1 MVHSAPVI
9 AEEDFTNIMIITSKI
24 DSTKYQWI
32 RVPRTATMAY
42 SSLFLS
48 KSTND
53 TPLIHS
59 HLTYNN
65 FFTCNDCINYEKPNL
80 NAFTLVRNPV
90 DRFISSIYF
99 MTSRRENLDK
109 SDKVVKNFNKICEIC
124 GKIELI
130 DVDSEKSKNI
140 FLRFYENESIFYDF
154 FYDNFNKN
162 CQLKP
167 NLNIHSV
174 FDTDDI
180 SLVSSFFCTQVY
192 WAYHPKIK
200 VFKYENI
207 SEFNKWIENTLGY
220 DTTQLKKTNAS
231 RKSEL
236 KDIINVDFTT
246 DKFKELVKHLFY
258 DDFLYFN
265 YEFPL

>member
-1 MVHSAPVI
+1 
-9 AEEDFTNIMIITSKI
+9 MIITSKI
-24 DSTKYQWI
+24 DNTKYQWI

-42 SSLFLS
+42 GSLFLS
-48 KSTND
+48 NKIND
-53 TPLIHS
+53 NPFIHS

-65 FFTCNDCINYEKPNL
+65 FFTCDDCINYEKMNL
-80 NAFTLVRNPV
+80 DAFALVRNPV

-99 MTSRRENLDK
+99 MASRRENLEKDDQI
-109 SDKVVKNFNKICEIC
+109 SKNFNKYCEIC
-124 GKIELI
+124 GKVEL
-130 DVDSEKSKNI
+130 VDTDREKYKNI
-140 FLRFYENESIFYDF
+140 FLRFYENESFFYDF
-154 FYDNFNKN
+154 FYNNFNKN

-167 NLNIHSV
+167 GLNIYSV
-174 FDTDDI
+174 FDTDDV
-180 SLVSSFFCTQVY
+180 SLVSSFFYTQVY

-207 SEFNKWIENTLGY
+207 SEFNKWIENKLGY

-236 KDIINVDFTT
+236 QDIINVDFTT
-246 DKFKELVKHLFY
+246 DKFKKLVKYLFH